1 MGLRISMLI
10 LTLLLY
16 IEVSIATGG
25 SSHNK
30 TKIFRQL
37 LQKGYNKHVLP
48 SEHGEPVKVE
58 VNMVIHDFV
67 PRSPLSA
74 NSYSMDFLY
83 RSRWKDHRLAF
94 KHLLEPGDDFVLE
107 FGIQSVVDKIWVPGI
122 SFDNQ
127 IMNIE
132 TKVPQANIRMQFF
145 SDGGIRLSQ
154 RHQVELAC
162 KMDTGDFPFDRQFCD
177 MRMLSYAYDKD
188 HVDLQWEK
196 SNSTHFQTV
205 FGPQNTNMIR
215 MRMKSYSLKSTVRT
229 SMLGKANT
237 VHAESPPNGKST
249 LVNWYVLV
257 SFIFVF
263 LGIVEFAIV
272 GITDKIWKQRIQR
285 TIKESSNVSQ
295 HRKNNHGLSP
305 RSRRQ
310 SAYSQTPCE
319 SDHVDD
325 LNVIF
330 KRQLQ
335 QTDSTARVNDL
346 QPQMNR
352 RNPRSNGMF
361 LAPTGVALQELTKV
375 HEYTQKWKAKAGLKE
390 KVHARLYEKQKFGKD
405 DAHVLDQLAR
415 VIFPVCFVLF
425 NIIYGVAV
433 YFHRQ
438 KDNLASE
445 GFIAP
450 KRLQWQDQN

>member
-229 SMLGKANT
+229 SMLGKDHHVLIATWKFSRNVNYYILQLYLPCMLIVVLSWVGFWIDYRSVPARTALGIVTVLSMITFTNT

-352 RNPRSNGMF
+352 RNPRSNG
-361 LAPTGVALQELTKV
+361 A
-375 HEYTQKWKAKAGLKE
+375 
-390 KVHARLYEKQKFGKD
+390 
-405 DAHVLDQLAR
+405 
-415 VIFPVCFVLF
+415 
-425 NIIYGVAV
+425 
-433 YFHRQ
+433 
-438 KDNLASE
+438 
-445 GFIAP
+445 
-450 KRLQWQDQN
+450 